1 MVQPALSSRYRVLD
15 VIRRRGAISRV
26 QIARETGLSRS
37 AVTGLTQALLDE
49 GWIHE
54 QAAGDAASPSR
65 GRPRI
70 NLQLNP
76 RTGVVLGVKLALHR
90 MSCAI
95 TDFRGEPLHAMSFP
109 FSAEQRPDVAA
120 DLIEMGVKR
129 CLADAR
135 LKPEQV
141 IGLGVGIPGYIGHD
155 TGVCHWSPIFDRNDV
170 AFGSLLAERFPFPCL
185 IENDANMVTLA
196 EHWFGKG
203 RELNAF
209 AVVTIEHGIGM
220 GLITH
225 DRLYRGSHG
234 IGPEFGHAKIVHGGR
249 LCRCGQRGCIEA
261 YASDYA
267 ILREVMPGFSLEAY
281 NRSPQAYHDEIERVT
296 RAAQAGD
303 PALAEVFEAAG
314 RQLGRAIGNL
324 IATLN
329 PPTII
334 VTGAGIRAG
343 EMMLAPMREEARA
356 LQLSGNRFDTE
367 IIVHH
372 WGDDVWARGAAAL
385 VLHRRYS
392 DEEFPEPVPAAQ
404 PTAAVP

>member
-37 AVTGLTQALLDE
+37 AVTGVTQALLEE

-54 QAAGDAASPSR
+54 QAEPEPGAQSR

-70 NLQLNP
+70 NLELNP
-76 RTGVVLGVKLALHR
+76 RTGVVLGVKLSLHR

-95 TDFRGEPLHAMSFP
+95 TDFRGEPLHEMAFP
-109 FSAEQRPDVAA
+109 FSAAQRPDVAA
-120 DLIEMGVKR
+120 DLVEMGVRR

-135 LKPEQV
+135 IETDKV
-141 IGLGVGIPGYIGHD
+141 IGLGVGIPGYISHE
-155 TGVCHWSPIFDRNDV
+155 TGVSHWSPIFDRNDV
-170 AFGSLLAERFPFPCL
+170 AFGGLLAERFDFPCV

-196 EHWFGKG
+196 EHWFGMG
-203 RELNAF
+203 RELNSF

-220 GLITH
+220 GLIAH

-234 IGPEFGHAKIVHGGR
+234 IGPEFGHSKVEHGGR
-249 LCRCGQRGCIEA
+249 LCRCGQRGCVEA

-267 ILREVMPGFSLEAY
+267 ILREVMANFSLEAY
-281 NRSPQAYHDEIERVT
+281 NRSPQVYHDEIERIT
-296 RAAQAGD
+296 RQAQAGD
-303 PALAEVFEAAG
+303 DALAAVFAAAG

-329 PPTII
+329 PPSII
-334 VTGAGIRAG
+334 VTGEGVRAG
-343 EMMLAPMREEARA
+343 ELLLGPMQDEARA

-367 IIVHH
+367 FLVHH

-385 VLHRRYS
+385 VLQRRYS
-392 DEEFPEPVPAAQ
+392 DESFPEPLPAATRIA
-404 PTAAVP
+404 P